1 MPPVQVVVSGSSGLI
16 GTALVEALERDGHS
30 VRRLVRRSPE
40 RPGEVRW
47 DPGRAEIDA
56 TGLEGADAV
65 VNLAGPGIGDKRWTA
80 ERKAELRDARVDG
93 TRLLAETLAG
103 LERPP
108 SVLVSGS
115 AVGYYGDRGDERL
128 TEESGP
134 GDDFLADLCRDWEA
148 AAAPAADAGVRVATI
163 RSGIVLAPGGGAL
176 ARLLPLFKLG
186 AGGRMGS
193 GRQYWPWITIDDEV
207 GAVRFLLD
215 HDVAG
220 PVNLTGPEPVTNQEL
235 TKALGRVLGRPTLLP
250 VPRFGPKLLIGGE
263 AAETFLYASQRAYPA
278 VLEAEGYRF
287 QHGDVET
294 GLRAVLGR

>member
-1 MPPVQVVVSGSSGLI
+1 VQVVVSGSSGLI

-30 VRRLVRRSPE
+30 VRRLVRRTPE

-80 ERKAELRDARVDG
+80 ERKAELRDARIDG
-93 TRLLAETLAG
+93 TRLLTETVAG

-134 GDDFLADLCRDWEA
+134 GDDFLADLCRAWEE
-148 AAAPAADAGVRVATI
+148 AAAPAADAGIRVATI

-287 QHGDVET
+287 RHGDVET